1 MAERIEHEKPSS
13 IRIENVHNI
22 NNANTPDHGWSS
34 EEEDANEE
42 IVRHLQTTGEDVG
55 FTFNTLMA
63 AISMAMCYN
72 AYLFTLLIPPAI
84 LTYINTDLGPDPR
97 YTWITISWN
106 LGGAMFVTVGGRLS
120 DIFGRRYF
128 FIAGAII
135 LIIGSIVSAT
145 GRSID
150 QMIAGGALFGCG
162 SGFLEM
168 AFGAVQEIVPSA
180 YRHVTIGLF
189 DAASIVAQVMPL
201 VSWVIIKETGNWR
214 ICYYVMIA
222 FQVVNLGLLVLFYN
236 PPSWEQKKNEH
247 GKSAGQLL
255 REFDW
260 LGLFLFLA
268 GCTLFIVGVSWGG
281 SMAPWVSA
289 TVLAPIIIGLLTL
302 IGLGFYEAYYTL
314 SAPLFPPR
322 LFRAL
327 RHFTVPMLVMAIGG
341 MQYYSNATLWPRL
354 SQLIYATD
362 EISKGLYAEVLPLG
376 TIIGGIIVAFSKLIG
391 HQRWVIMFA
400 VALQTACVGAMS
412 TSTMEN
418 PVKSIVLTVII
429 STCTSVN
436 LLNGMVLVGF
446 GIIYQK
452 DIGTAAGLAGTSRLL
467 AGAVATAIFGNVTNN
482 KYGDL
487 LPERVRSNLAPFDLP
502 PAIVTRLIAAARA
515 NNAATYA
522 AIPGITPDVQAAASL
537 GNKQAYLEGAHLS
550 YLVAL
555 AFGLLGV
562 IAAFFIPSVDRRK
575 YTSKTIAVQKLDR
588 KALQE
593 KTLIKAT
600 VP

>member
-1 MAERIEHEKPSS
+1 MAAL
-13 IRIENVHNI
+13 ENDKTSVRHVENLD
-22 NNANTPDHGWSS
+22 NATTSDQDARFHD
-34 EEEDANEE
+34 DANEE
-42 IVRHLQTTGEDVG
+42 IVRHLQDTGEDVG
-55 FTFNTLMA
+55 MTFRTIMA
-63 AISMAMCYN
+63 AVSMAMCYN

-84 LTYINTDLGPDPR
+84 LTYINADLGPDAR

-120 DIFGRRYF
+120 DLFGRRYF
-128 FIAGAII
+128 FIAGAVI

-145 GRSID
+145 GQSIN

-168 AFGAVQEIVPSA
+168 AFGAVQEIVPSK

-189 DAASIVAQVMPL
+189 DAASVIAQIMPL
-201 VSWVIIKETGNWR
+201 VSWVIIKQTGNWR

-222 FQVVNLGLLVLFYN
+222 FQSINLVLLFFFYN
-236 PPSWEQKKNEH
+236 PPSWKEKRIEH
-247 GKSAGQLL
+247 GKSARQLL

-281 SMAPWVSA
+281 SMAPWISA

-302 IGLGFYEAYYTL
+302 VALGFYEAHCTL
-314 SAPLFPPR
+314 TAPLFPPR
-322 LFRAL
+322 LFRAK

-341 MQYYSNATLWPRL
+341 MQYYSQATLWPRL
-354 SQLIYATD
+354 SQLIYASD
-362 EISKGLYAEVLPLG
+362 EVSKGLYAEVLPLG
-376 TIIGGIIVAFSKLIG
+376 TITGGIIEPCPPLLWTAPSNRSFSQSL
-391 HQRWVIMFA
+391 
-400 VALQTACVGAMS
+400 
-412 TSTMEN
+412 
-418 PVKSIVLTVII
+418 

-446 GIIYQK
+446 GIVYQE

-467 AGAVATAIFGNVTNN
+467 AGAVATAIFVNVTNN
-482 KYGDL
+482 KYGHV
-487 LPERVRSNLAPFDLP
+487 LPERVRTNLASFDLP
-502 PAIVTRLIAAARA
+502 SSTIARLVTAARA
-515 NNAATYA
+515 NTAAGYA
-522 AIPGITPDVQAAASL
+522 AIPGITPSVKAAAVLS
-537 GNKQAYLEGAHLS
+537 NQEAYLEGAHLS

-562 IAAFFIPSVDRRK
+562 VAAFFIPSVDKRK
-575 YTSKTIAVQKLDR
+575 YTSKTVAIQRRDR
-588 KALQE
+588 KELQE
-593 KTLIKAT
+593 RKGAEAGQQ
-600 VP
+600 